1 MPNRATGQGD
11 AGGERRPR
19 PMGPWRAAQR
29 SALLAEIEERRG
41 VFGDAVR
48 RARVV
53 KPELDPAVTALVKD
67 VLGDGDTQ
75 GEFGALVAA
84 TAQPDCD
91 RQRIARRATDLARLR
106 VYVLPVEDL
115 AIEGRDAYAELG
127 EWQVPAVVLANLQ
140 QTLTRDLSGTY
151 SADAQ
156 VREEEMR
163 RARAGLLKIL
173 ETYDYWDRYTDWF
186 FATLRYALG
195 VLLGVFVLS
204 LAGAVG
210 LLFTGHVAS
219 GFILAGL
226 SGAAVS
232 IMLKLP
238 PLSVFGEFASFA
250 VKMVG
255 RGAAGM
261 AAAAIGLGALA
272 VGLVNIPLI
281 ENGTAVSLSV
291 LINACARADGE
302 AKAPATA
309 ASAER
314 GAGPA
319 LVPSQGGTAPAA
331 TTAPGCS
338 TVWRLVLLALGM
350 LLGFSERALASF
362 EDAAF
367 GTQSARRP
375 APAAG
380 PPVVAPGGPPPAAA
394 GAPAGGPGPR

>member
-1 MPNRATGQGD
+1 MTHLATGRED
-11 AGGERRPR
+11 AGAPRQPR
-19 PMGPWRAAQR
+19 PVGTRRAAQR

-41 VFGDAVR
+41 VFVDAVR

-53 KPELDPAVTALVKD
+53 TPELDPAVAALVTD
-67 VLGDGDTQ
+67 VLGDGEVQ
-75 GEFGALVAA
+75 GEFGALAAA

-91 RQRIARRATDLARLR
+91 RARLARRATDLARLR

-115 AIEGRDAYAELG
+115 AVEGRDVCAELS
-127 EWQVPAVVLANLQ
+127 EWQVPAVVLTHLQ
-140 QTLTRDLSGTY
+140 QTLTSDLSGTY
-151 SADAQ
+151 AAEAP
-156 VREEEMR
+156 VREQDIR

-186 FATLRYALG
+186 FTTLRYALG

-238 PLSVFGEFASFA
+238 PLSVFGEVASLA

-261 AAAAIGLGALA
+261 A
-272 VGLVNIPLI
+272 
-281 ENGTAVSLSV
+281 
-291 LINACARADGE
+291 
-302 AKAPATA
+302 
-309 ASAER
+309 
-314 GAGPA
+314 
-319 LVPSQGGTAPAA
+319 
-331 TTAPGCS
+331 
-338 TVWRLVLLALGM
+338 
-350 LLGFSERALASF
+350 
-362 EDAAF
+362 
-367 GTQSARRP
+367 
-375 APAAG
+375 
-380 PPVVAPGGPPPAAA
+380 
-394 GAPAGGPGPR
+394 